1 MVVVYHLVDSI
12 SGLNFCLLIK
22 YFSDQDFFYEDM
34 ESLTQMLRTLATD
47 GNKHRAKVDK
57 RKQRSVFRDILRAVE
72 VGFLM
77 L

>member
-1 MVVVYHLVDSI
+1 MVVYHL
-12 SGLNFCLLIK
+12 GRQYFWIK
-22 YFSDQDFFYEDM
+22 FLHINKCFSDQDFYYEDM

-57 RKQRSVFRDILRAVE
+57 RKRRSVFRDILRAVE